1 MNSMAY
7 STFVLHFSVINNKS
21 ISGNRS
27 NLLFLMLLGML
38 ILVQKK
44 TKKKTESNPHI
55 SRHIFQKLLNTSASN
70 NVSL

>member
-7 STFVLHFSVINNKS
+7 STFVLHFSTINNKS

-38 ILVQKK
+38 ILVE
-44 TKKKTESNPHI
+44 KKKKKIESSPHI